1 MWTRASAVIPTIRW
15 IACLFAL
22 VLLPMPQQ
30 VYAEKAHVWAI
41 GDAVDLDSAVAV
53 YTETHCLSKGG
64 LTRDVLYRDM
74 EKKLIA
80 HKVLDYSSGPLTPSF
95 VQRNFYSDEVI
106 TVELEQ
112 DELEMAVIVAG
123 SQVAEKSRFTVS
135 QASMPLV
142 IDAGFDT
149 FVTQN
154 WGALVGGSSKSF
166 QFPFAARQRLLKLR
180 VKAARCS
187 HGDDTDQC
195 FSLKIDNWL
204 LSRLVS
210 PIELGYDPMLKR
222 LTRFRGL
229 SNIGDANGDGQ
240 SVDIRYRYDNLS
252 DAVCEWSE
260 IKGTDR
266 LTDKGPAVSSD
277 RDRP

>member
-1 MWTRASAVIPTIRW
+1 MIPITRW
-15 IACLFAL
+15 IVCLFAL
-22 VLLPMPQQ
+22 VLLPLPQQ
-30 VYAEKAHVWAI
+30 VYADQARVWAI
-41 GDAVDLDSAVAV
+41 GDADDLDSAVAV
-53 YTETHCLSKGG
+53 YTETHCLSNGG

-74 EKKLIA
+74 EQKLIA

-106 TVELEQ
+106 TVELEK
-112 DELEMAVIVAG
+112 DELKMAVTAAG
-123 SQVAEKSRFTVS
+123 SQVAGKSRFTVS
-135 QASMPLV
+135 ASMPLV

-154 WGALVGGSSKSF
+154 WDALVDGSSKSF

-180 VKAARCS
+180 IKATRCS

-252 DAVCEWSE
+252 DAVCEWNES
-260 IKGTDR
+260 KGTDR
-266 LTDKGPAVSSD
+266 LTDKGLTVSSD
-277 RDRP
+277 RDRLR